1 MGSPDDWN
9 PKRRRRRPAEEQPPP
24 PPSEP
29 FCNWP
34 MVGIGAAILAV
45 GIYFAKMGSFNSLIL
60 GVGFAV
66 LLCGLM
72 MSGSD

>member
-1 MGSPDDWN
+1 MNGPDGKTTKR
-9 PKRRRRRPAEEQPPP
+9 KRRRTEEEQAPPMP
-24 PPSEP
+24 REP

-34 MVGIGAAILAV
+34 MVGVGAAILAV